1 MACAES
7 LKVQAYFDGET
18 DPATAAEIKQHI
30 DGCAECAALLRELEQ
45 TRIAIRDEV
54 PAQRAPPALRARI
67 MRALDQEMAGESSR
81 RGSWLPSSWRLRP
94 FWAGA
99 AGGMGLAAAAAAVVI
114 VLLSPSLSSSL
125 VDELVAD
132 HVQSLLPSQLIAVV
146 STDQHTV
153 KPWFA
158 GRADV
163 SPAVADFAPQGYRL
177 LGGRADPLAKQRAA
191 VLVYQHGA
199 HIINVFSWASSRP
212 LMPRTTTRNGYHLAF
227 WRAGNLDYCAVSD
240 TSWDEL
246 QGLERLLQDL
256 SARDRPSTAGG

>member
-7 LKVQAYFDGET
+7 LRVQAYFDGQV
-18 DPATAAEIKQHI
+18 DPASAAGIKQHI
-30 DGCAECAALLRELEQ
+30 DGCAACATLLRELEQ
-45 TRIAIRDEV
+45 TRDAIRQELPV
-54 PAQRAPPALRARI
+54 QRAPPALRARI
-67 MRALDQEMAGESSR
+67 MQALDQEMAGENSR
-81 RGSWLPSSWRLRP
+81 RGGRLPSSWRLRP

-99 AGGMGLAAAAAAVVI
+99 AGGMGIAAAAAAVVI
-114 VLLSPSLSSSL
+114 VLLSPSLSGPL
-125 VDELVAD
+125 LDELVAD
-132 HVQSLLPSQLIAVV
+132 HVKSLLPSQLIAVV

-163 SPAVADFAPQGYRL
+163 SPVVADFAPQGYRL
-177 LGGRADPLAKQRAA
+177 LGGRADPLAQQRAA
-191 VLVYQHGA
+191 VVVYQHGA

-212 LMPRTTTRNGYHLAF
+212 LVPRTATRNGYRLAF

-246 QGLERLLQDL
+246 LGLEHLLQDL
-256 SARDRPSTAGG
+256 SARDLPPKAGG